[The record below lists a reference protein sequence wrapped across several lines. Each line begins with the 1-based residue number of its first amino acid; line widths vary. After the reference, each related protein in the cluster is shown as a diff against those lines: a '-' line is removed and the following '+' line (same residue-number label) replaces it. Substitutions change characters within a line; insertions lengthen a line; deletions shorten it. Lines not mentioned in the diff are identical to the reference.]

1 MHELGDMES
10 YAYGMW
16 PAALVSIGIFVF
28 FVLSYLKPKKRWE
41 WHSMGT
47 YSSFVVALFTEMYG
61 FPLTIYILTS
71 VLGNRYSVIDPFT
84 HINGH
89 LWVTLAGGSQS
100 VWLLVMLVSDA
111 AMFGGLIIM
120 GRAWKQIHKA
130 KGELVTSGLYGR
142 VRHPQYF
149 ALFLI
154 IIGMLIQWPTI
165 ITAAMWPILMFMYYR
180 LARREEKEM
189 GSRFGDKYMTYRQQV
204 HMFWPRLATASRTAK
219 ALSWLEK
226 E

>member
-1 MHELGDMES
+1 MEGLGDMET

-16 PAALVSIGIFVF
+16 PAALVSIGIFIF
-28 FVLSYLKPKKRWE
+28 FTLSFLKPKKRME
-41 WHSMGT
+41 WRSMGAFSAFT
-47 YSSFVVALFTEMYG
+47 VALFTEMYG

-71 VLGNRYSVIDPFT
+71 ILGSRYPVIDPFT
-84 HINGH
+84 HVNGH
-89 LWVTLAGGSQS
+89 LWVALAGGSTS
-100 VWLLVMLVSDA
+100 VWVLVMLVSNA

-130 KGELVTSGLYGR
+130 NGELVTSGLYGR

-154 IIGMLIQWPTI
+154 TVGMFIQWPTI
-165 ITAAMWPILMFMYYR
+165 ITVAMWPILMFMYYR

-189 GSRFGDKYMTYRQQV
+189 ESRFGDEYVTYRQQV
-204 HMFWPRLATASRTAK
+204 PMFWPRLATASWTTK
-219 ALSWLEK
+219 AGTGWSK